1 MAKTQ
6 RWRRR
11 SPAEESAVDATVETA
26 VEEPQEGATLT
37 ETKAAEKG
45 AASAEATKDA
55 ADAEAEDVEDPED
68 VEEPAAPR
76 TGRPRLTQRAPLTLI
91 QAAHPRQA
99 VLTAAF
105 VAVAAALSGRAA
117 REVAVVAA
125 TVLVGQ
131 AILGWHNDLTDRR
144 RDARHETPGKP
155 VAQGHLDPGTAW
167 FALTCGVLLVV
178 PLSITSG
185 VTAGGVYLLSLVVGL
200 LGNVA
205 LRQGLLSWLPWA
217 LSYGLLPAYLS
228 YGGWGGEF
236 RGDAPNPVLTLLF
249 ALLGVG
255 VHFLR
260 ALWGL
265 VPDHED
271 GWTYLPLRLGL
282 KLGATRLL
290 VLAGVYSSLVL
301 VLIAFTGSY
310 SGLAR

>member
-11 SPAEESAVDATVETA
+11 SPAGQAPPDEAVETVEPPA
-26 VEEPQEGATLT
+26 GATLT
-37 ETKAAEKG
+37 ETPREESG
-45 AASAEATKDA
+45 PEA
-55 ADAEAEDVEDPED
+55 DPEARP
-68 VEEPAAPR
+68 EAGAPAR
-76 TGRPRLTQRAPLTLI
+76 GRFRLTESTPLLLL

-99 VLTAAF
+99 VLTALF
-105 VAVAAALSGRAA
+105 VAGAAALSGRPT
-117 REVAVVAA
+117 REVLVVLA

-131 AILGWHNDLTDRR
+131 VILGWHNDLVDRD
-144 RDARHETPGKP
+144 RDARHDLPGKP
-155 VAQGHLDPGTAW
+155 IAQGRLDPGTAW
-167 FALTCGVLLVV
+167 FALVCAVLLVV

-185 VTAGGVYLLSLVVGL
+185 ITAGAIYLLSLAVGL
-200 LGNVA
+200 LGNVV
-205 LRQGLLSWLPWA
+205 LRQGLLSWVPWA
-217 LSYGLLPAYLS
+217 VSFGLLPGYLS

-236 RGDAPNPVLTLLF
+236 TGAPPNVAMTVLF

-265 VPDHED
+265 VPDNDD

-282 KLGATRLL
+282 RLGATRLL
-290 VLAGVYSSLVL
+290 VLSGVFTAVVL
-301 VLIAFTGSY
+301 VLIAFAGTY

>member
-11 SPAEESAVDATVETA
+11 SPAPETAVDATVDP
-26 VEEPQEGATLT
+26 VE
-37 ETKAAEKG
+37 
-45 AASAEATKDA
+45 D
-55 ADAEAEDVEDPED
+55 EAEDGTTLTDPEPP
-68 VEEPAAPR
+68 EPDEKTAEDRAPA
-76 TGRPRLTQRAPLTLI
+76 RPRGRLRLTDRVPVLLL

-105 VAVAAALSGRAA
+105 VGLAAALSGRAT
-117 REVAVVAA
+117 REVVVVVA

-131 AILGWHNDLTDRR
+131 AILGWHNDLTDRA
-144 RDARHETPGKP
+144 RDARHDTPGKP
-155 VAQGHLDPGTAW
+155 IAQDRLDPGTAW
-167 FALTCGVLLVV
+167 FALTCAVLLVV

-217 LSYGLLPAYLS
+217 LSFGLLPAYLS

-236 RGDAPNPVLTLLF
+236 RGDAPHPVMTLLF

-271 GWTYLPLRLGL
+271 GWTYLPLKLGL
-282 KLGATRLL
+282 RLGATRLL
-290 VLAGVYSSLVL
+290 VLSGVYTAVVL
-301 VLIAFTGSY
+301 ALIAFAGTY
-310 SGLAR
+310 TGLAR

>member
-11 SPAEESAVDATVETA
+11 SPAPETSVDTTVDP
-26 VEEPQEGATLT
+26 VEDEAQDGTTLT
-37 ETKAAEKG
+37 
-45 AASAEATKDA
+45 
-55 ADAEAEDVEDPED
+55 DPEPP
-68 VEEPAAPR
+68 EPDETTA
-76 TGRPRLTQRAPLTLI
+76 GRPGSASPRGRLRLTDRVPLTLL

-105 VAVAAALSGRAA
+105 VGLAAAVSGRAT
-117 REVAVVAA
+117 REVAVVVA

-131 AILGWHNDLTDRR
+131 AILGWHNDLTDRA
-144 RDARHETPGKP
+144 RDARHDTPGKP
-155 VAQGHLDPGTAW
+155 IAQDRLDPGTAW
-167 FALTCGVLLVV
+167 FALTCAVLLVV

-217 LSYGLLPAYLS
+217 LSFGLLPAYLS

-236 RGDAPNPVLTLLF
+236 RGDAPHPVMTLLF

-271 GWTYLPLRLGL
+271 GWTYLPLKLGL
-282 KLGATRLL
+282 RLGATRLL
-290 VLAGVYSSLVL
+290 VLSGVYTAVVL
-301 VLIAFTGSY
+301 ALIAFAGTY
-310 SGLAR
+310 TGLAR